1 MPFDDPAP
9 PASAA
14 PSEHADWLEL
24 KALSSRDR
32 NSSIADLARTIKRA
46 GTMDAMIEDDDV
58 VDVDPGGEGVT
69 AVTAAAFD
77 ELETR
82 DQACGLASGYAFD
95 VRANFIEA
103 KGEAEKSIYVFL
115 LLLARYGHLAAKQV
129 ARADSLFEEIAA
141 AAVRGY
147 LGGSAAGVEAV
158 AFGPTRRKKGK
169 GFRCAVD
176 ELCARLGEGGG
187 ISTEPAASDQ
197 KDAKLDVVAWTPFP
211 DRRRG
216 KLVMFGQCATGKNW
230 QGKVTE
236 LQPESFC
243 RLWLREALHIIP
255 GRVFFVPFTIPDHGW
270 NIAISRAGI
279 VFDRCRIAAHATDIP
294 APIVKKCR
302 QWTREVLLRNVLP

>member
-14 PSEHADWLEL
+14 SSEHADWLEL
-24 KALSSRDR
+24 KALGSRDR
-32 NSSIADLARTIKRA
+32 NSSMADLARTIKRA
-46 GTMDAMIEDDDV
+46 GTMDAMVEDDDV
-58 VDVDPGGEGVT
+58 VDVDPGGEGAT
-69 AVTAAAFD
+69 AVTTAAFD

-82 DQACGLASGYAFD
+82 DQACGSVRGYAFD
-95 VRANFIEA
+95 VHASSIEA
-103 KGEAEKSIYVFL
+103 KEEAEKSIYVFL
-115 LLLARYGHLAAKQV
+115 LLLARYGHLAAKKV
-129 ARADSLFEEIAA
+129 ARADSLFEEVAA

-147 LGGSAAGVEAV
+147 MGGSAAGVEAV

-169 GFRCAVD
+169 GFRSAVD
-176 ELCARLGEGGG
+176 DLCARLGEGGG
-187 ISTEPAASDQ
+187 VTEEPAASDQ

-211 DRRRG
+211 DSRRG
-216 KLVMFGQCATGKNW
+216 KLIMFGQCATGKNW
-230 QGKVTE
+230 HGKVTE

-243 RLWLREALHIIP
+243 RLWLREALHITP
-255 GRVFFVPFTIPDHGW
+255 GKLFFVPFTIPDHGW

-302 QWTREVLLRNVLP
+302 QWTRAVLARHVLL

>member
-14 PSEHADWLEL
+14 PAEHADWLEL
-24 KALSSRDR
+24 KALGSRDR

-46 GTMDAMIEDDDV
+46 GTMDAMVEDEDDV
-58 VDVDPGGEGVT
+58 GVDLDGEGAT
-69 AVTAAAFD
+69 AITTAAFD

-82 DQACGLASGYAFD
+82 DQACGSVSGYAFD
-95 VRANFIEA
+95 VRTNFIEV

-115 LLLARYGHLAAKQV
+115 LLLARYGHLAAKKV
-129 ARADSLFEEIAA
+129 ARADSLFEEISA

-147 LGGSAAGVEAV
+147 MGGSAARVESV

-169 GFRCAVD
+169 GFRSAVD
-176 ELCARLGEGGG
+176 DLCARLGEGGG
-187 ISTEPAASDQ
+187 VSNEPAASDQ
-197 KDAKLDVVAWTPFP
+197 KDAKLDVVAWTPFH

-216 KLVMFGQCATGKNW
+216 KLVMFGQCATGNNW

-243 RLWLREALHIIP
+243 RLWLREALHITP
-255 GRVFFVPFTIPDHGW
+255 GKLFFVPFTIPDHRW

-279 VFDRCRIAAHATDIP
+279 VFDRCRIAAHATEVP
-294 APIVKKCR
+294 APVLNKCR
-302 QWTREVLLRNVLP
+302 QWNRAVLARHVL